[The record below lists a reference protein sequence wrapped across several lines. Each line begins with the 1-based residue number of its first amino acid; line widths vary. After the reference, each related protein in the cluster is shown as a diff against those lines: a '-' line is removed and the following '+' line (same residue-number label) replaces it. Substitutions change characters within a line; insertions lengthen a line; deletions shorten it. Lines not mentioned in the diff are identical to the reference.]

1 MTYAVD
7 THTHTLASTH
17 AYSTLHDYLAEAKRK
32 GIRLFANTDHG
43 PAMADAPHEWHFI
56 NLRVWPRVV
65 DGVGLLRGVE
75 ANILNEQGEI
85 DCTPRM
91 LAGLDLVLAGF
102 HEQVFA
108 PKDSTS
114 HTRAMI
120 NCMQSGKVHIIS
132 HPGNPRFP
140 IDIEAVVRAAVEH
153 DVVLEVNNSSFT
165 HSRTGSEA
173 NCRAIVQAARDLG
186 AWLSLGSDAHV
197 AFALGEFG
205 HSLQLIEEEQFPH
218 ERLVNSSPRKLLDFL
233 ERRGQP
239 PIPEFAGL

>member
-1 MTYAVD
+1 MHYPVD
-7 THTHTLASTH
+7 THSHTIASTH

-56 NLRVWPRVV
+56 NLSVWPRVI

-75 ANILNEQGEI
+75 ANIQNEQGEI
-85 DCTPRM
+85 DCTARM

-102 HEQVFA
+102 HEPVFA
-108 PKDSTS
+108 PADRAT
-114 HTRAMI
+114 HTRALI
-120 NCMQSGKVHIIS
+120 NCMQSGLVHIIS
-132 HPGNPRFP
+132 HPGNPKFP
-140 IDIEAVVRAAVEH
+140 IDIEAVVRAAVEC
-153 DVVLEVNNSSFT
+153 DVALEVNNASFS
-165 HSRTGSEA
+165 HSRVGSEA
-173 NCRAIVQAARDLG
+173 NCRAIVEAARDLG

-205 HSLQLIEEEQFPH
+205 HSQQLIDELGFPR
-218 ERLVNSSPRKLLDFL
+218 ERLLNRSPRQLLDFL